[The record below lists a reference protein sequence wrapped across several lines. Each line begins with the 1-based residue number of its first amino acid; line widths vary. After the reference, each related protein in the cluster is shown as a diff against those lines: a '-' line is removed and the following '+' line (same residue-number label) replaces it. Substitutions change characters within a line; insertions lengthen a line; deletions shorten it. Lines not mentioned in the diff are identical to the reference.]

1 MLEPMGTSADEL
13 VAHYDAA
20 GAVVGRVRRADMRK
34 HGLWHAATLVL
45 VRSGDG
51 SRVYVHR
58 RSPGKDVFPG
68 LYDCWAGGVV
78 AADETPEQ
86 GAERELA
93 EELGVRG
100 PALEPLFTFAF
111 DQPPLRC
118 HYFAYEVRWDGAVV
132 HQAEEIVSG
141 GWMPLDELR
150 EWADDPASPLV
161 PYGRRAIQE
170 WSHRR
175 E

>member
-1 MLEPMGTSADEL
+1 MLSGMVSSAEEM

-20 GAVVGRVRRADMRK
+20 GAVVGRVRRADIREQ
-34 HGLWHAATLVL
+34 GLWHAATLVL

-58 RSPGKDVFPG
+58 RSPDKDVFPG

-78 AADETPEQ
+78 AAGETPAE

-100 PALEPLFTFAF
+100 VPLRPLFTFTF
-111 DQPPLRC
+111 EQPPLRC
-118 HYFAYEVRWDGAVV
+118 HYFAYQARWDGPVV
-132 HQAEEIVSG
+132 HQPEEIVSG
-141 GWMPLDELR
+141 RWMPLDELR
-150 EWADDPASPLV
+150 TWADDPESPFV
-161 PYGRRAIQE
+161 PDGRHAIRE
-170 WSHRR
+170 WFRR
-175 E
+175 T